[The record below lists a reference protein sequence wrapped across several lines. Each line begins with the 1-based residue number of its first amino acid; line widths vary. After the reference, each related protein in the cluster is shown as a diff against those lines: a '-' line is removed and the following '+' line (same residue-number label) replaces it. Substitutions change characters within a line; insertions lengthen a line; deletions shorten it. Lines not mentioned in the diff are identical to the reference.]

1 VRPCAAAAAP
11 PLGVSSLP
19 VRRGAVV
26 WLVAVALGASAV
38 ALAVAFFIPW
48 LPEPAS
54 EEADRIAFVFWFT
67 TIICIAIFA
76 VVAGITLYCVVR
88 FRARPDDDSDGP
100 PIHGHTGLEIAWTA
114 VPAVL
119 VTAIAI
125 VSAVVLARNSD
136 AGTNAL
142 RVDVVGQQFA
152 WSFTYPQAND
162 VTSGHLRLPVG
173 RSVELHF
180 RARDV
185 IHSFW
190 VPEFGQKQ
198 DTVPG
203 IDTKLVITPT
213 RTGTFPV
220 VCTELCGLGHA
231 VMRTQAIVM
240 PQAAFDEWLREQGR
254 RVQAP
259 AGQAGA
265 AVFENNGCG
274 SCHTFGPA
282 GSQAETGPNLD
293 NLRQQA
299 EAAGVPLEEFVRES
313 IVDPNE
319 YVEPGFSANV
329 MPATYNELPEEQLD
343 ALVQYLIRGEARR

>member
-1 VRPCAAAAAP
+1 
-11 PLGVSSLP
+11 
-19 VRRGAVV
+19 VRRGSIVQLV
-26 WLVAVALGASAV
+26 LISLVAAAIATVVALV
-38 ALAVAFFIPW
+38 PDW
-48 LPEPAS
+48 LPVEAS
-54 EEADRIAFVFWFT
+54 EEAGRINFVFWFVT
-67 TIICIAIFA
+67 AICIGIFA
-76 VVAGITLYCVVR
+76 VVAAISVYSVLK

-100 PIHGHTGLEIAWTA
+100 PIHGHTGIEIAWTA
-114 VPAVL
+114 IPAVL
-119 VTAIAI
+119 VTAIAV

-136 AGTNAL
+136 AGRNAL
-142 RVDVVGQQFA
+142 RVDVTGQQFA
-152 WSFTYPQAND
+152 WSFAYPQANN
-162 VTSGHLRLPVG
+162 VTAGHLRLPVG

-185 IHSFW
+185 VHSFW

-203 IDTKLVITPT
+203 IDTKLVITPK

-231 VMRTQAIVM
+231 AMRTQAIVM
-240 PQAAFDEWLREQGR
+240 PANEFDAWLREQGR
-254 RVQAP
+254 RVEAP
-259 AGQAGA
+259 PGEAGA

-282 GSQAETGPNLD
+282 GSQAEVGPGLD
-293 NLRQQA
+293 NLDELA
-299 EAAGVPLEEFVRES
+299 AKAGVPLEEFIRES

-329 MPATYNELPEEQLD
+329 MPATYADLPEEQLN
-343 ALVQYLIRGEARR
+343 ALVEYLIGGGGGG

>member
-1 VRPCAAAAAP
+1 LVLISLVAAAIATVIALVP
-11 PLGVSSLP
+11 DWLP
-19 VRRGAVV
+19 V
-26 WLVAVALGASAV
+26 
-38 ALAVAFFIPW
+38 
-48 LPEPAS
+48 EAS
-54 EEADRIAFVFWFT
+54 EEAGRINFVFWFVT
-67 TIICIAIFA
+67 AICIAIFA
-76 VVAGITLYCVVR
+76 VVAAVTVYAVLK
-88 FRARPDDDSDGP
+88 FRARPDDDADGP

-136 AGTNAL
+136 VGRNPL
-142 RVDVVGQQFA
+142 RVDVLGQQFA
-152 WSFTYPQAND
+152 WSFTYTQAND
-162 VTSGHLRLPVG
+162 VTAGHLRLPVG
-173 RSVELHF
+173 RSAELHF

-203 IDTKLVITPT
+203 IDTKLVITPK
-213 RTGTFPV
+213 RVGTFPV
-220 VCTELCGLGHA
+220 LCTELCGLGHA
-231 VMRTQAIVM
+231 LMRTQAIVM
-240 PQAAFDEWLREQGR
+240 PQAAFDAWLREQGR
-254 RVQAP
+254 RAEGP
-259 AGQAGA
+259 PGQAGA

-282 GSQAETGPNLD
+282 GSQAEVGPSLD
-293 NLRQQA
+293 NLRDQA

-329 MPATYNELPEEQLD
+329 MPATYADLPQEQLD
-343 ALVQYLIRGEARR
+343 ALVQYLLRGEAAG